1 MHASRFTSCHN
12 SSVRQLRYILVVYGI
27 SLLFWLS
34 TLAYRTYTDREIDR
48 LNKPLFTM
56 QCDGWCALHFVSY
69 TAMGFLAPSYWHV
82 LIAVGFLFEL
92 VELGLA
98 RVSKYVKYDLV
109 GDTLTNA
116 GGIVLGVFLRNVLA
130 RSAV

>member
-1 MHASRFTSCHN
+1 MHASRLTDCHN
-12 SSVRQLRYILVVYGI
+12 RSLQLRYILVVYGI

-48 LNKPLFTM
+48 LNEPLFTM

-69 TAMGFLAPSYWHV
+69 AALGFLAPSYWHV
-82 LIAVGFLFEL
+82 LIVAGFLFEL
-92 VELGLA
+92 VELGLSL
-98 RVSKYVKYDLV
+98 VVKFVKYNLV

-116 GGIVLGVFLRNVLA
+116 GGIVLGVFLRLVLL
-130 RSAV
+130 RSTV